1 MEILWIAVTVAVGG
15 AALASL
21 GLRPPKITVDDD
33 AIRELGELDRAIDAK
48 ADALDARLSALKA
61 TVASISTGSAN
72 AGAELPPLKKAVIER
87 VASHLAEQKATR
99 IEMDV
104 WPDRAE
110 LLYGSGSLT
119 TFVAHR
125 DHVAMTEWGDTGH
138 VPARAG
144 LRAWEADAEEPTRAA
159 DRRPRHSLLHPDLD
173 FELETGTVAR

>member
-21 GLRPPKITVDDD
+21 GLRPPKIAVDDD

-48 ADALDARLSALKA
+48 ADALDTRLSALKGL
-61 TVASISTGSAN
+61 VESISPGSTSTG
-72 AGAELPPLKKAVIER
+72 GELPPLERAVIER

-125 DHVAMTEWGDTGH
+125 DHVAMTEWGDTSH

-159 DRRPRHSLLHPDLD
+159 DRRPHRSLLHPDLG
-173 FELETGTVAR
+173 FELETGTFVR

>member
-48 ADALDARLSALKA
+48 ADALDTRLSALKA
-61 TVASISTGSAN
+61 AVASISTGSAN

-87 VASHLAEQKATR
+87 VTSHLAEQEAAR
-99 IEMDV
+99 IQMAV
-104 WPDRAE
+104 WPDNAE
-110 LLYGSGSLT
+110 LLYASGSLT

-125 DHVAMTEWGDTGH
+125 GRVTVTEWGDASH
-138 VPARAG
+138 VPARAN
-144 LRAWEADAEEPTRAA
+144 LRPWEADAEEPTRAA
-159 DRRPRHSLLHPDLD
+159 DRRPRHSLLYPNLD